1 MLLVALVMAYG
12 GISLPRTVLLLPLAC
27 MSVWMRGL
35 RWTDLGLRRPPA
47 VWRTVGTAVA
57 AALGILLAVRLAIL
71 PFAVWIT
78 GVPVDTSA
86 FEVIRGNARVLLAGL
101 ALAWTLAAFGEEM
114 VFRGYLMSRIAG
126 VAGGTHAGWAAALV
140 ISSACFGWAHGYQGP
155 AGMVATGL
163 IGALLG
169 LLYLRTGRNLWT
181 VIVCHGVVD
190 TLTMTLVYF
199 DRVQW
204 LFP

>member
-1 MLLVALVMAYG
+1 MLLVALLVVYG
-12 GISLPRTVLLLPLAC
+12 ASSIPRTVLLLPLAS

-35 RWTDLGLRRPPA
+35 RWADLGLRRPGSA
-47 VWRTVGTAVA
+47 WRTVAAAVA
-57 AALGILLAVRLAIL
+57 AALGILLSVRLAIL

-86 FEVIRGNARVLLAGL
+86 FEAIRGNARLLLAWL
-101 ALAWTLAAFGEEM
+101 ALSWTLAAFGEEM

-126 VAGGTHAGWAAALV
+126 LGSGTRAAWAAALV

-181 VIVCHGVVD
+181 VIICHGVVD
-190 TLTMTLVYF
+190 TITMALVYF
-199 DRVQW
+199 GRVEW